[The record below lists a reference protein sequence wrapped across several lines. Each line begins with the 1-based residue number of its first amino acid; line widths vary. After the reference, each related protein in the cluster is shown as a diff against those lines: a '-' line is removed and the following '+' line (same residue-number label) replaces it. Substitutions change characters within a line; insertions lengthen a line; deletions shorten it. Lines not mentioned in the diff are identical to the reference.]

1 VYFGTKTFPSDLPN
15 LEFVDAPYCLKMKV
29 EVSMNDSLLK
39 TLRCLVGLFGF
50 LWFAC
55 SSQWALAQSS
65 FPSRPIRVIVP
76 YAPGGATD
84 IMARIVAGKLTE
96 ILGQPVVIENKP
108 GANTALGAELVA
120 KSPAD
125 GYTLMFTNDA
135 TFVLNP
141 ALWKSL
147 SYNMA
152 RDFTPVATVAYLNL
166 TLTVSANLPVNTFA
180 ELVAWTKA
188 KSGTISYGS
197 YGVGSQAHLMGEM
210 YKKLSGTDIAHVPYK
225 GSAPALVD
233 VIADQV
239 VFTFPAIPTI
249 QGFLKSGKVKVLA
262 ISGDKRSPLLPDVPT
277 FSEVGYKD
285 MDIGAWYAF
294 FAPAGTPRE
303 LLTRLNAAVSTML
316 SNQDFIDKQLTPQ
329 GMLPMNLSI
338 ERVNTLIRNESERMT
353 NIVRLS
359 GAKVE

>member
-1 VYFGTKTFPSDLPN
+1 MQKNSRRV
-15 LEFVDAPYCLKMKV
+15 
-29 EVSMNDSLLK
+29 
-39 TLRCLVGLFGF
+39 LRLVGWLLVTSLGHMVQMGH
-50 LWFAC
+50 A
-55 SSQWALAQSS
+55 QAQSPPQNQAQPS
-65 FPSRPIRVIVP
+65 FPSRPIRIIVP

-84 IMARIVAGKLTE
+84 IMARMVAGKLSE
-96 ILGQPVVIENKP
+96 ILGQPVLVDNKP

-120 KSPAD
+120 KAPAD

-141 ALWKSL
+141 ALWKTL

-152 RDFTPVATVAYLNL
+152 RDFTPVAAVAYLNL
-166 TLTVSANLPVNTFA
+166 SLTVSANLPVKNFA

-210 YKKLSGTDIAHVPYK
+210 YKKISGADIVHVPYK
-225 GSAPALVD
+225 GSAPALTD

-249 QGFLKSGKVKVLA
+249 QGFLKSGRVKVLA

-277 FSEVGYKD
+277 FTEVGYKD
-285 MDIGAWYAF
+285 MNIGAWYAF
-294 FAPAGTPRE
+294 FAPLGTPRE
-303 LLTRLNAAVSTML
+303 LVARLNAAVASML
-316 SNQDFIDKQLTPQ
+316 SNPEFVEKQLIPQ

-338 ERVNTLIRNESERMT
+338 EQVNALIRSESERMAR
-353 NIVRLS
+353 IVQLS